1 MAKHPPF
8 NAVPALGNDLWGQ
21 EKAWVQM
28 LQKLIIVESHF
39 FFSLLQLLFV
49 FPKQKA
55 K

>member
-8 NAVPALGNDLWGQ
+8 DAVPALSNSLWGQ

-28 LQKLIIVESHF
+28 LQKLVIVVSHYF
-39 FFSLLQLLFV
+39 YLTPPFLFV